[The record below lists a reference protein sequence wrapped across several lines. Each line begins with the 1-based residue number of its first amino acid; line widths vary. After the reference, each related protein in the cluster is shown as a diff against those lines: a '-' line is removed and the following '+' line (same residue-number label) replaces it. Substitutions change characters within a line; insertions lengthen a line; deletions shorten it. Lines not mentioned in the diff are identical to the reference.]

1 MHGHFNLGLFTECKH
16 NFIIQLEVLSKTF
29 RFFTRNLNLQNIIH
43 ELKVLRS
50 SVWRV
55 PDTRPDN
62 FWQYP
67 IHTQLFPS
75 ESSVIGYFKKVA
87 FLHEVP
93 VTVFGEYCFCH
104 HCKPLSTHSMRS
116 YNRDVGKARFKIMP
130 IILHFANI
138 QTSYQEMCS
147 FVTGHLCH
155 NNYFDV
161 YDLRTF
167 VAIYC
172 RWDLHTFAISWY
184 WKVTSGN
191 WFAFLVN
198 PTRPKVEQA
207 YPSAPAQICRSR
219 QPHVNIWNISSIKTY
234 FVSSDTSSSLCL
246 PCFFTQHKTV
256 LPWAT
261 TTNHRCHWTQ

>member
-29 RFFTRNLNLQNIIH
+29 IFFTHNLNLQNIIH

-155 NNYFDV
+155 NNYF

-172 RWDLHTFAISWY
+172 RWDLHTFCHCLVPKSDFRQL
-184 WKVTSGN
+184 VCFSCEPDPTQSRTSLP
-191 WFAFLVN
+191 FSPCSDL
-198 PTRPKVEQA
+198 
-207 YPSAPAQICRSR
+207 QI
-219 QPHVNIWNISSIKTY
+219 K
-234 FVSSDTSSSLCL
+234 
-246 PCFFTQHKTV
+246 
-256 LPWAT
+256 AT
-261 TTNHRCHWTQ
+261 TCQYLKYIIHQNLFC